1 MRRNTLL
8 ISIAL
13 GMAALASA
21 PGPLAGATF
30 GNVVTTVGG
39 HPSDIALDG
48 SRGQLYIANF
58 TALEIDV
65 MSTKDNA
72 IHSSIPLPSHPSG
85 LALSPD
91 SAYLVVTEYQN
102 GTSVPQGFDGVTVI
116 NLASNA
122 KQNFSTGDPALGV
135 AFVNTGQALIATSTG
150 FYLLD
155 PVSGYLQAVT
165 SVAAAAGQPLPVQQ
179 ATFPPQIIQ
188 TQMTASADG
197 RWIWGVAIGGT
208 GTQGSTSAQLV
219 FRYNVGGSFV
229 GQVWVTSPPLLPR
242 VSVAADGSW
251 AMIGW
256 SKFAPAQCGGSG
268 FMIPSRYPQSVAST
282 NVTGHAVNAK
292 NGATDTIYAQIFDT
306 TQPSAPP
313 YYPATGSAKFPTL
326 SIMDAD
332 NLTVRDKVYLPEDL
346 VGRAVLDSAGNNM
359 YAISDS
365 GVTVLPVGS
374 LNHYPRLATS
384 VEDVLVQTN
393 FCNVNPLTATF
404 TIADPGNN
412 STDFSISSPIAGVLV
427 SPASGKTPATIT
439 VTVQPGAVPNP
450 GGTLAVPL
458 IINSGS
464 AVNVAPAVRLL
475 ISNPDLDQRGTIVD
489 IPGQLVDLLPDP
501 AGRNRFYVMRQDKN
515 QVLVFDGSNY
525 GQIAALRTG
534 TTPTGM
540 SFTSDGK
547 SLIVASTDSQL
558 LQVFDLDSFQPQT
571 PIQLPASHYGRS
583 VAQSNVGTFAV
594 VENDSA
600 LATSSAPPPVCN
612 TVSGVEICVSAPP
625 AASVAPPAIDR
636 LDLYSRCAYSPLALG
651 VYTNSDANLP
661 PTTVLSPSPDQN
673 SILVAAP
680 NGNVM
685 LYDATKDTF
694 TLSRKDLSALS
705 GAYAASSGAS
715 SSSSGPAF
723 ATRYVIGDNIF
734 DASLVPQGTLDTSI
748 GHTSGFAF
756 MGAGGYRVTGTT
768 ASAAGVIENLP
779 NVLQATNVK
788 PVRTIEA
795 PILTSTSQPFT
806 RTVAPL
812 GNSIVVLT
820 TSGVTVLAP
829 NYDAAVASP
838 SISSVVSAADGSA
851 SVAPGGLIS
860 VYGQQMSPV
869 NMATSQ
875 IPLPTALAGSCLAV
889 NGVPAP
895 LLFVSSQQVNA
906 QLPAS
911 ASGTVTLSIHTPGG
925 VSDNYFLPILATAP
939 TVFRS
944 GTAGP
949 ETGLAT
955 VFRNDNGQL
964 ITPTNPVHPG
974 DIIIIY
980 ATGMGRTSPF
990 VDSGLPALLPPNPL
1004 SNTVIKASVTLGGVP
1019 LNILYAGLVPG
1030 EVGVDQIN
1038 ASVPGGVP
1046 LGMSI
1051 PLVVS
1056 QGGSSTTLS
1065 VRVVQ

>member
-8 ISIAL
+8 ISMAL

-39 HPSDIALDG
+39 HPSDIALDE
-48 SRGQLYIANF
+48 SRGKLYIANF

-72 IHSSIPLPSHPSG
+72 IHSSIPLPSHPSA

-122 KQNFSTGDPALGV
+122 KQNFTTGDPALGV

-165 SVAAAAGQPLPVQQ
+165 SVAALASQTLPVPQ

-197 RWIWGVAIGGT
+197 RWIWGVAVGGT
-208 GTQGSTSAQLV
+208 DAQLV
-219 FRYNVGGSFV
+219 FRYNVGGSFI

-256 SKFAPAQCGGSG
+256 SKFAPAQCGGGSG
-268 FMIPSRYPQSVAST
+268 FMIPSRYPQSLAST

-292 NGATDTIYAQIFDT
+292 NGATDTIYAQIFDP

-313 YYPATGSAKFPTL
+313 YYPATPSAKFPTL

-332 NLTVRDKVYLPEDL
+332 NLTVRDKVYLPENL

-365 GVTVLPVGS
+365 GVTVLPVGT
-374 LNHYPRLATS
+374 LNRSPRLAAS

-393 FCNVNPLTATF
+393 FCNVNPLKATF

-412 STDFSISSPIAGVLV
+412 PTDFSISSPIAGVLV
-427 SPASGKTPATIT
+427 SPASGKTPATVT
-439 VTVQPGAVPNP
+439 VTVQPGAIPNP

-458 IINSGS
+458 TINSAS
-464 AVNVAPAVRLL
+464 AVNLAPAVRLL

-540 SFTSDGK
+540 AFTSDGK
-547 SLIVASTDSQL
+547 SLIVASTGSQL

-583 VAQSNVGTFAV
+583 VAQSNVGTFIV
-594 VENDSA
+594 VENDS
-600 LATSSAPPPVCN
+600 PVAA
-612 TVSGVEICVSAPP
+612 SAPP
-625 AASVAPPAIDR
+625 ACTTVSGIEVCIGVPPVASPAPPAIDR
-636 LDLYSRCAYSPLALG
+636 LDLYSRCAFTPPALG
-651 VYTNSDANLP
+651 VYTNSNAALP

-723 ATRYVIGDNIF
+723 ATRYVIGDNVF
-734 DASLVPQGTLDTSI
+734 DASLVPQGTLDTSV

-768 ASAAGVIENLP
+768 ASAAGVIQNLP
-779 NVLQATNVK
+779 NVLQAINVK

-795 PILTSTSQPFT
+795 PILTSTSRTFT
-806 RTVAPL
+806 RSVAPL

-829 NYDAAVASP
+829 NYDAAVTSP

-911 ASGTVTLSIHTPGG
+911 ASGTVTLTIHTPGG
-925 VSDNYFLPILATAP
+925 VSDNFFLPILAAAP
-939 TVFRS
+939 TVFHS

-964 ITPTNPVHPG
+964 ITPTNPIHPG
-974 DIIIIY
+974 DIIVIY

-1046 LGMSI
+1046 LGMNI

-1065 VRVVQ
+1065 VRVVN

>member
-1 MRRNTLL
+1 MRWNGCL
-8 ISIAL
+8 ISISLA
-13 GMAALASA
+13 AALASA

-39 HPSDIALDG
+39 HPADIALDE
-48 SRGQLYIANF
+48 SRGKLYIANF

-72 IHSSIPLPSHPSG
+72 IHSSIPLPSHPSA

-102 GTSVPQGFDGVTVI
+102 GTSVPPGFDGVTVI

-122 KQNFSTGDPALGV
+122 KQNFTTGDPALGV

-165 SVAAAAGQPLPVQQ
+165 SVAAAAGQPLPVPQ

-208 GTQGSTSAQLV
+208 EAQTGAQLV

-256 SKFAPAQCGGSG
+256 TKFAPAQCGGSG

-313 YYPATGSAKFPTL
+313 YYPATPSASTSTGTATPAKFPTL
-326 SIMDAD
+326 SIMDVD

-374 LNHYPRLATS
+374 LNHYPRLAAS

-393 FCNVNPLTATF
+393 FCNVTPLKATF

-412 STDFSISSPIAGVLV
+412 GTDFSISSPQAGVLI

-439 VTVQPGAVPNP
+439 VTVQPGAIPNP

-458 IINSGS
+458 TINSAS
-464 AVNVAPAVRLL
+464 AVNVGPAVRLL
-475 ISNPDLDQRGTIVD
+475 ISNPDLDQRGTIVGV
-489 IPGQLVDLLPDP
+489 PGQLVDLLPDP

-525 GQIAALRTG
+525 GQIATLRTG

-540 SFTSDGK
+540 SFTNDGK

-583 VAQSNVGTFAV
+583 VAQSNVGTFVV

-600 LATSSAPPPVCN
+600 VATPSVPTTP
-612 TVSGVEICVSAPP
+612 GVPP

-636 LDLYSRCAYSPLALG
+636 LDLYSRCAYTPPALG
-651 VYTNSDANLP
+651 IYTNSNAALP

-685 LYDATKDTF
+685 LYDATHDTF
-694 TLSRKDLSALS
+694 ILSRKDLSALS

-723 ATRYVIGDNIF
+723 ATRYVIGDNVF

-768 ASAAGVIENLP
+768 ASAAGVIQNLP

-795 PILTSTSQPFT
+795 PILTSTSQTFT
-806 RTVAPL
+806 RSVAPL
-812 GNSIVVLT
+812 GNTIVLLT

-860 VYGQQMSPV
+860 VYGQQMSPL

-925 VSDNYFLPILATAP
+925 VSDNFFVPILAAAP

-964 ITPTNPVHPG
+964 ITPTNPIHPG
-974 DIIIIY
+974 DIIIVY

-990 VDSGLPALLPPNPL
+990 VDSGLPALLPPDPL
-1004 SNTVIKASVTLGGVP
+1004 SNTVTAASVTLGGVP
-1019 LNILYAGLVPG
+1019 LNVLYSGLVPG
-1030 EVGVDQIN
+1030 EVGVYQVN
-1038 ASVPGGVP
+1038 ASVPSGVP
-1046 LGMSI
+1046 QGMDI
-1051 PLVVS
+1051 PLVIA
-1056 QGGSSTTLS
+1056 QGGSSTALS
-1065 VRVVQ
+1065 VRVVK